1 MSTLASVTIY
11 DVYSNLP
18 SPGIPGR
25 LFFVSTG
32 TNAGNGYY
40 DTGSAW
46 ELIVSPGG
54 SSPLT
59 TKGDIYGYS
68 TTNARIPVGTDGYV
82 LTAASGAALGVSR
95 RAVACAGEFKPQD
108 VANLMWALATL
119 GTEPGAE
126 LGLAMSRR
134 AVACAGEFKPQ
145 EVANLMWTDAV
156 LCVQSGRFFF
166 YDLFSHPL
174 CAIHLVFQV
183 CVFFFSFYAIFC
195 SYEII
200 QFVFM
205 TRLLRRPF
213 SASFIRRSSVLRWR
227 GCGRAC
233 GCRV

>member
-82 LTAASGAALGVSR
+82 LTAASGAALGVSWQ
-95 RAVACAGEFKPQD
+95 APSSFGGVI
-108 VANLMWALATL
+108 
-119 GTEPGAE
+119 GTA
-126 LGLAMSRR
+126 
-134 AVACAGEFKPQ
+134 K
-145 EVANLMWTDAV
+145 
-156 LCVQSGRFFF
+156 
-166 YDLFSHPL
+166 
-174 CAIHLVFQV
+174 
-183 CVFFFSFYAIFC
+183 
-195 SYEII
+195 
-200 QFVFM
+200 
-205 TRLLRRPF
+205 F
-213 SASFIRRSSVLRWR
+213 SASGGTISGLVTQGAVSGVTRTGTGAYVVTLTGSPSDYLVIGTGGDATEPFVSAQIDPVTSYGTSGFTIQYFAGGAVYDPALLFITVILL
-227 GCGRAC
+227 
-233 GCRV
+233 